1 MPTLVNEKL
10 LEGSEVTAH
19 RKDDVDN
26 SLAQKKTKR
35 EFEEE
40 EKMLDQ
46 EEKGNSLKNF
56 IKRNK
61 DEIKMIYN
69 FHDGL

>member
-40 EKMLDQ
+40 EKMLD
-46 EEKGNSLKNF
+46 
-56 IKRNK
+56 
-61 DEIKMIYN
+61 
-69 FHDGL
+69 